1 MFVLH
6 ETIERVEPHG
16 ESTHTDHG
24 LVYIARGWERMIHGE
39 PITLSEGCVTVMP
52 AGVPHRSLDG
62 RDLEFWLVG
71 FCAACERLDERQLL
85 MRPFR
90 RVRLGALPVVSIA
103 KGRRR
108 RVVRLFRELEEE
120 LGRDAPETAELA
132 RSLLLLLLGEVV
144 RAMPGAE
151 ATAPGGSLTADA
163 LAFIQRR
170 CLEPISLRDVAAAVH
185 RTPAHVA
192 ATVKRETGHAVGAWI
207 TAGRVAEAA
216 VRLSHTDDSVE
227 QIARAVGWN
236 DTTHFIRQFRK
247 AYGQTPAAWRRAQ
260 RSSHQLPARG

>member
-1 MFVLH
+1 MVH
-6 ETIERVEPHG
+6 ETIERIRPYG
-16 ESTHTDHG
+16 EATYTDHG
-24 LVYIARGWERMIHGE
+24 LVYVVDGWERMIHGE
-39 PITLSEGCVTVMP
+39 PITLSAGSLTVMP
-52 AGVPHRSLDG
+52 AGVPHRALDG

-71 FCAACERLDERQLL
+71 FCAACQRLDEGQVL
-85 MRPFR
+85 MKPFR
-90 RVRLGALPVVSIA
+90 RVRRGALPIVSIA

-120 LGRDAPETAELA
+120 LERDVPEAAELA

-151 ATAPGGSLTADA
+151 TTAREGSLVSDA
-163 LAFIQRR
+163 LEFIQRK

-185 RTPAHVA
+185 RTPSHVA
-192 ATVKRETGHAVGAWI
+192 ATVKRETGHSVGAWI

-216 VRLSHTDDSVE
+216 VRLAHTDDPVD
-227 QIARAVGWN
+227 QIARTVGWQ

-247 AYGQTPAAWRRAQ
+247 AHGRTPAAWRREQ
-260 RSSHQLPARG
+260 RSSHHSAARG